1 MENPLPKGGGFSCH
15 FIKYLIILKY
25 FYYLLVEALVL
36 SVEAD
41 LLEVDAAS
49 DLDSVDVLSV
59 EASSVLSEEASL
71 LLSTLLSTL
80 DFDVVLELVLLV
92 DDPQATIPIAI
103 AATAQ
108 STIPF
113 LANFF
118 IIKSLPSVIVFSFN
132 ETYYQTIFL
141 SVSEVILKNS

>member
-1 MENPLPKGGGFSCH
+1 M
-15 FIKYLIILKY
+15 
-25 FYYLLVEALVL
+25 LVEALVL

-49 DLDSVDVLSV
+49 DLDFVDVLSV

-118 IIKSLPSVIVFSFN
+118 IIKLLPSVIVFSFN